1 MTEEEPKFSPEEIE
15 NSKRIFKSATP
26 KYTFDWYIKWVAS
39 IMILCSL
46 VLRAAGPEFR
56 MLDIYF
62 GWVGIGLWIWV
73 SIMWRDRALIML
85 NGVSWFMLTVAIL
98 RELVI

>member
-1 MTEEEPKFSPEEIE
+1 MNEEEPKFSPEEIE

-26 KYTFDWYIKWVAS
+26 KYTLDWYVKWIAS
-39 IMILCSL
+39 VMILCSL
-46 VLRAAGPEFR
+46 ALRAAGPECR

-73 SIMWRDRALIML
+73 SVIWQDRALIML
-85 NGVSWFMLTVAIL
+85 NVVSWFMLTVAIL
-98 RELVI
+98 KEL